1 MVKIM
6 DRPRWLSVPINE
18 KGIEEYDYGVE
29 DTSNIKTFM
38 LSEREFDVL
47 YHQGI
52 FDSINEECELF
63 IDDYESEVI
72 SKENFE
78 TCDKIIGN
86 ANVPVFSEALELAKK
101 YDTLLG
107 LDF

>member
-1 MVKIM
+1 M

-18 KGIEEYDYGVE
+18 QGVEEYDYGVE
-29 DTSNIKTFM
+29 DTPNIKTFM
-38 LSEREFDVL
+38 LSEKEFNVL
-47 YHQGI
+47 YYQGI
-52 FDSINEECELF
+52 FDNINNECELL

-72 SKENFE
+72 LRDYFE
-78 TCDKIIGN
+78 VCKRIIGN
-86 ANVPVFSEALELAKK
+86 ENVPVFSEALDLAIK